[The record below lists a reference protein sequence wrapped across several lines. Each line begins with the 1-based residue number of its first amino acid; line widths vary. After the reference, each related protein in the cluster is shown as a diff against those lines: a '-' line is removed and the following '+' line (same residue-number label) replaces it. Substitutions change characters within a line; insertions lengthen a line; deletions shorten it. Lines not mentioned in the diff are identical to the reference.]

1 MLIELSQMN
10 YTSGL
15 INYWPFGGSLKDV
28 VGGKDLLI
36 QLNGAFSQDNFGKNQ
51 SALWLNSGYALAPA
65 GIYFDC
71 TTYGYTI
78 MLWIKLIT
86 FGSGNLRILS
96 FYNSGYANRVYIY
109 YSASS
114 GELKING
121 ITSNFFLNLG
131 TWTHI
136 TVTANANTN
145 VIYVNGQQTNYG
157 ESSCGT
163 GVKRTFCNI
172 GRSETYPGDTDLNA
186 FLDELKIFNRP
197 LSPIEVT
204 AEIQVSQPYQ
214 IITANL
220 INIFAPPV
228 AYTSGLTNYWPFS
241 GNTIDVVGGMN
252 LAIQSNGQYDLDRFG
267 NSNSTLYLNQG
278 WAIAPA
284 GLYFNCNIGY
294 TIMLWVKL
302 IAMGSG
308 NPRLFNFFNSP
319 YNNRV
324 LIVYEPSTGKIGT
337 MSGWSTSNIYLTTGI
352 WKHVALTSNST
363 TNIIYI
369 NGQQVFSSSYA
380 CSAAAVPTNQCYIGR
395 SDCYPG
401 DSDINAA
408 YDELKIFNRTLTAGQ
423 ITAEMQQIEPYNK
436 IILN

>member
-1 MLIELSQMN
+1 
-10 YTSGL
+10 
-15 INYWPFGGSLKDV
+15 
-28 VGGKDLLI
+28 
-36 QLNGAFSQDNFGKNQ
+36 
-51 SALWLNSGYALAPA
+51 
-65 GIYFDC
+65 
-71 TTYGYTI
+71 

-96 FYNSGYANRVYIY
+96 FYNSGCANRVYIY

-121 ITSNFFLNLG
+121 ITSNFFLKLE

-145 VIYVNGQQTNYG
+145 IIYINDKQMSSG
-157 ESSCGT
+157 SFSCGS

-172 GRSETYPGDTDLNA
+172 GRSETYPGDTDVNA
-186 FLDELKIFNRP
+186 LLDELKIFNRP

-294 TIMLWVKL
+294 TIILWVKL

-380 CSAAAVPTNQCYIGR
+380 CSAAVPTNQCYIGR